1 MPGAELYWHDSGVTR
16 VESTLL
22 SVALAAVLTL
32 AAYTNV
38 LLVAA
43 VIVIIQL
50 MIATAPSPANEAGRS
65 VHAPRFG
72 AAAVAGIIAT
82 VITLWPGLLLG
93 ADGTS
98 AGNIGRID
106 SGVFAGLAPAM
117 AAGVIVALLSQM
129 LRRDGRGSLVLTTGH
144 AVTLC
149 AFAVLAIG
157 WIGAAESLGGAPVV
171 AVSSI
176 ALSATLLVW
185 LVPFQRW
192 IAASLAV
199 VAAATAGGVSAPFL
213 GDTADMTW
221 LFGTLAGV
229 GIATFGILGQV
240 LGRAWCSGR
249 RHVSSGWGF
258 PGALS
263 LALCA
268 PIVFVAGQLLG
279 ASFSLS

>member
-16 VESTLL
+16 VESTVL
-22 SVALAAVLTL
+22 SIALAVVLTL

-43 VIVIIQL
+43 VILIVQL
-50 MIATAPSPANEAGRS
+50 MIAAAPSPANAAGRP

-72 AAAVAGIIAT
+72 AAAVAGVIAT
-82 VITLWPGLLLG
+82 VITLWPRLLIG
-93 ADGTS
+93 ADGTQ
-98 AGNIGRID
+98 AGNVGVID

-129 LRRDGRGSLVLTTGH
+129 LRRDGRGSLVLTTGY

-157 WIGAAESLGGAPVV
+157 WIGASKSLGGEPVV
-171 AVSSI
+171 AVSAI
-176 ALSATLLVW
+176 ALSAALLVW
-185 LVPFQRW
+185 LLPLQRW
-192 IAASLAV
+192 IVGTLAV
-199 VAAATAGGVSAPFL
+199 VAAAAAGGVAAPFL
-213 GDTADMTW
+213 GDTAEMTW

-229 GIATFGILGQV
+229 GIALFGILGQI
-240 LGRAWCSGR
+240 LGRTWCSGR

-268 PIVFVAGQLLG
+268 PIVFVASQLLG
-279 ASFSLS
+279 ASFSLP